1 MIILGAASITL
12 VSYKGYETIDDIILT
27 AAGIAGFMIC
37 VFPCQGYCKADALV
51 CGIIHT
57 IAAIIFFGLL
67 AYNSF
72 FLFTK
77 SIGQMTFKKKMRNII
92 YRICGIGMIAA
103 FGLMLLPHFHV

>member
-27 AAGIAGFMIC
+27 LAGIAGFMIC
-37 VFPCQGYCKADALV
+37 IFPCRGYCKADASV
-51 CGIIHT
+51 CSTIHN
-57 IAAIIFFGLL
+57 ISAVIFFGLL

-103 FGLMLLPHFHV
+103 FGLMLLPHFRI